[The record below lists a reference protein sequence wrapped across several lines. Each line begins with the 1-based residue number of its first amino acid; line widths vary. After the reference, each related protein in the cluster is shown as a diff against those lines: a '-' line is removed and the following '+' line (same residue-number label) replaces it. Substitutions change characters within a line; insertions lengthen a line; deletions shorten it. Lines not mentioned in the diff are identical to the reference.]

1 MSCNEYASYFVQHPA
16 VNQLVRYLDK
26 TAGREKTLL
35 LLQYLCRLLGALQT
49 PSPGSNALRLAA
61 QFALTRKLLRFLK
74 PLNHLQTAA
83 QLHAN
88 TLLADPVARCLGV
101 LRQLG
106 YAAYLTL
113 DQVNLLRILRI
124 LPTTPTTAKRVP
136 RWANW
141 CWALAL
147 ASSLLLDGRKVQVA
161 RAKIAELS
169 ATTESGDD
177 EKRSAARR
185 DAEAQQH
192 GALRKLAWDA
202 LDALIVANNLGF
214 VASGEQY
221 VGAAGVVTSL
231 MGVREVWQGCAK

>member
-1 MSCNEYASYFVQHPA
+1 MSCNEYTSYFVQHPA

-26 TAGREKTLL
+26 TAGREKTLR

-124 LPTTPTTAKRVP
+124 LPATPTTAKRVP

-169 ATTESGDD
+169 ATADSGDD

>member
-26 TAGREKTLL
+26 TAGREKTLR

-49 PSPGSNALRLAA
+49 PSPGSNALLLAA

-124 LPTTPTTAKRVP
+124 LPATPTTAKRVP